1 MASRR
6 PPPPPPRAE
15 LTPGQME
22 EGIRRLGRCI
32 AEVEAFDPQ
41 MIQTYDDTSK
51 ANALSASVDGALVQT
66 FGQGTVDYRRYSD
79 ATNFSWPLNYAR
91 PTPIHEIK
99 ESLRQSRARSLD
111 LLRQAVSF
119 LTQELEFS
127 AARQSKTAPAA
138 PPGKSLVGTN
148 VFIGHGRSLV
158 WRELKDFLEDRLGL
172 SVDEF
177 NRVPVA
183 GIATSTRL
191 SEMLD
196 AAAFAFLVMTAEDEQ
211 TDGTMRARE
220 NVIHEVGLFQGRLGF
235 ARAIVLVEDGCGEFS
250 NIHGLGQIRFP
261 TANIAAKFEDIR
273 AVLEREGVI
282 KS

>member
-1 MASRR
+1 
-6 PPPPPPRAE
+6 
-15 LTPGQME
+15 ME

-99 ESLRQSRARSLD
+99 ESLRRSRARSLD

-119 LTQELEFS
+119 LAQELEFS
-127 AARQSKTAPAA
+127 AVEKSKTAPA
-138 PPGKSLVGTN
+138 GKSLVGTN

-158 WRELKDFLEDRLGL
+158 WRELKDFLENRLGL

-183 GIATSTRL
+183 GIATSARL

-211 TDGTMRARE
+211 TDGTTRARE
-220 NVIHEVGLFQGRLGF
+220 NVVHEVGLFQGRLGF
-235 ARAIVLVEDGCGEFS
+235 ARAIVLVEDGCEEFS

-261 TANIAAKFEDIR
+261 TGNIAAKFEDIR

-282 KS
+282 KP

>member
-1 MASRR
+1 
-6 PPPPPPRAE
+6 
-15 LTPGQME
+15 ME
-22 EGIRRLGRCI
+22 DGIRRLGRCI
-32 AEVEAFDPQ
+32 AQVEAFDPQ

-66 FGQGTVDYRRYSD
+66 FGQGTAEYRRYSD
-79 ATNFSWPLNYAR
+79 ATNFSWPLSYAR
-91 PTPIHEIK
+91 PTPIHEIQ
-99 ESLRQSRARSLD
+99 ESLRLSRARSLD
-111 LLRQAVSF
+111 LLRQVVSF

-127 AARQSKTAPAA
+127 AAEQSKTAPA
-138 PPGKSLVGTN
+138 GKSLVGTN

-158 WRELKDFLEDRLGL
+158 WRELKDFLENRLGL

-183 GIATSTRL
+183 GIPTSARL

-220 NVIHEVGLFQGRLGF
+220 NVVHEVGLFQGRLGF
-235 ARAIVLVEDGCGEFS
+235 ARAIVLVEDGCEEFS
-250 NIHGLGQIRFP
+250 NVHGLGQIRFP
-261 TANIAAKFEDIR
+261 TGNIAAKFEDIR
-273 AVLEREGVI
+273 AVLEREGVM
-282 KS
+282 KP